1 MFSKKFMK
9 KLIGIFLSLSVASGV
24 MTHIGSKFAWAVP
37 AQQSRYVEGD
47 SQFTINLSNMELPAG
62 TNPGAVDFNGN
73 GKYDENEVL
82 PLKGT
87 EDFVKSSSSVNAEE
101 QFLTITGVEGGVIRN
116 TSVVA
121 REDMQGYQKS
131 YLRDKSTG
139 GYAYIKVK
147 FSGNVEAALK
157 SNIDAAVNEY
167 TKNLNILSSGKG
179 SQIELVQQETLATII
194 QNSLGMKD
202 ESGNLVNKDFTLN
215 VTYTSGA
222 KTETKKISI
231 EDLVMDTTT
240 GKINQYTNVY
250 NAPKIVDK
258 EGNIYFK
265 IYGLPTGSEITN
277 ISFGGSL
284 IFPTLVDKSVV
295 QKTSTQTAIEGK
307 KGIIPYLDP
316 LLTENINIDN
326 TNPLDPLAIKPTVS
340 YFVNVDVDDKGEI
353 VSTDDNIIR
362 YIGPFSEEDKAQGY
376 NHANVRPLEDGVVL
390 YDALYDPEDTIK
402 RIQVK
407 DSEGNLYDGKILK
420 EDTKIGSM
428 QSYAKLDNTLKDPQ
442 KNASEYKDLLITG
455 LKSGT
460 DYKFTELIVTFNSG
474 DGDINR
480 RFTNYDV
487 ISVNPMTIRTL
498 GNGTSAGEEGDLLK
512 SFELKNVTPTKAEF
526 EILFNDPNGII
537 KDVSIVGDS
546 IASSFY
552 DTKENLVKLYGI
564 IPNNLTE
571 GLELVVVLKDGQE
584 LAMDIE
590 PFTTKKITN
599 AKEWIEG
606 FYNIFFLRDGDP
618 DGMAYWTS
626 KLSSQEFSVNYFTSN
641 IVNEQEY
648 KEKNLDNTKYVERM
662 YRSVTGRTSD
672 SEGLAWWVKT
682 LEETIAQVGDRT
694 AAMQAISERMLGESE
709 TRNFLYSLGLRVE

>member
-1 MFSKKFMK
+1 MFSKKFTK
-9 KLIGIFLSLSVASGV
+9 RLIGIFLSLSIASGV
-24 MTHIGSKFAWAVP
+24 IAHFGSKYAWAVP

-47 SQFTINLSNMELPAG
+47 NQFTVNLSNVEIPAG
-62 TNPGAVDFNGN
+62 ANPGAVDFNGN
-73 GKYDENEVL
+73 GQYDENEIL

-87 EDFVKSSSSVNAEE
+87 EDFVKSSSSQNEDE
-101 QFLTITGVEGGVIRN
+101 QFLTILGIEGGVIRN
-116 TSVVA
+116 TSVVT
-121 REDMQGYQKS
+121 REDMEGYQKS
-131 YLRDKSTG
+131 YLRDTSSG

-147 FSGNVEAALK
+147 FSGNVATALK
-157 SNIDAAVNEY
+157 STIDAAVKEHS
-167 TKNLNILSSGKG
+167 KNVTLLSQGKG
-179 SQIELVQQETLATII
+179 SQIELIQQETLATVL

-202 ESGNLVNKDFTLN
+202 ESGKLVNKDFTLN

-240 GKINQYTNVY
+240 AKRNQYTNTY
-250 NAPKIVDK
+250 NAPKIVDND
-258 EGNIYFK
+258 GNVYFK
-265 IYGLPTGSEITN
+265 IYGLPTGAEITN
-277 ISFGGSL
+277 VEFGGSL
-284 IFPTLVDKSVV
+284 VFPTLVEQSVV
-295 QKTSTQTAIEGK
+295 QKTSIQTSINSK
-307 KGIIPYLDP
+307 TGIIPYLDP

-340 YFVNVDVDDKGEI
+340 YFVDLDFNENGEVVSSDSNIVSYVGPTSEDDK
-353 VSTDDNIIR
+353 S
-362 YIGPFSEEDKAQGY
+362 QGY
-376 NHANVRPLEDGVVL
+376 NHANIRPIDDGVVF

-402 RIQVK
+402 RIQMK
-407 DSEGNLYDGKILK
+407 DSNGKLYDGKILK
-420 EDTKIGSM
+420 EAEKVGVM
-428 QSYAKLDNTLKDPQ
+428 QSYAKLDDTVKDPQ
-442 KNASEYKDLLITG
+442 KNAAEYKDILITG

-480 RFTNYDV
+480 RFTNYDP
-487 ISVNPMTIRTL
+487 ISVNPMTIRTM
-498 GNGTSAGEEGDLLK
+498 GGKASAEGELLDT
-512 SFELKNVTPTKAEF
+512 FELKNVTPTKAEF
-526 EILFNDPNGII
+526 EILFNDPDGII
-537 KDVSIVGDS
+537 KDVSITGDS

-552 DTKENLVKLYGI
+552 DTKENLVKLYGL
-564 IPNNLTE
+564 IPNNLTK
-571 GLELVVVLKDGQE
+571 GLQLIVTLTDGQE
-584 LAMDIE
+584 LSMDID

-626 KLSSQEFSVNYFTSN
+626 KLASQEFSVNYFTSN

-672 SEGLAWWVKT
+672 AEGLAWWVKT
-682 LEETIAQVGDRT
+682 LEETIAEIGDRT

>member
-24 MTHIGSKFAWAVP
+24 MTHISSKFAWAVP

-47 SQFTINLSNMELPAG
+47 SQFTVNLSNMELPAG

-73 GKYDENEVL
+73 GQYDENEVL

-121 REDMQGYQKS
+121 REDMKGYQKS

-157 SNIDAAVNEY
+157 SNIDSAVNEY
-167 TKNLNILSSGKG
+167 NKNLNILSSGKG

-194 QNSLGMKD
+194 QNSIGMKD

-222 KTETKKISI
+222 KTETKKVSI

-258 EGNIYFK
+258 EGNVYFK
-265 IYGLPTGSEITN
+265 IYGLPTGAEIIN

-284 IFPTLVDKSVV
+284 VFPTLVDKSVV

-340 YFVNVDVDDKGEI
+340 YFVDVDVDDKGEI
-353 VSTDDNIIR
+353 VSTNDNVIR

-376 NHANVRPLEDGVVL
+376 NHANIRPLEDGVVL
-390 YDALYDPEDTIK
+390 YDSLYDPEDTIK

-420 EDTKIGSM
+420 EEAKIGSM

-455 LKSGT
+455 LKPGT

-498 GNGTSAGEEGDLLK
+498 GNGTSTGEEGDLLK
-512 SFELKNVTPTKAEF
+512 SFDLKNVTPTKAEF
-526 EILFNDPNGII
+526 EILFNDPDGII

-571 GLELVVVLKDGQE
+571 GLQLVVVLKDGQE
-584 LAMDIE
+584 LAMDID

-682 LEETIAQVGDRT
+682 LEETISQVGDRT

>member
-47 SQFTINLSNMELPAG
+47 SQFTVNLSNMELPAG

-73 GKYDENEVL
+73 GQYDENEVL

-121 REDMQGYQKS
+121 REDMKGYQKS

-157 SNIDAAVNEY
+157 SNIDSAVNEY
-167 TKNLNILSSGKG
+167 NKNLNILSSGKG

-194 QNSLGMKD
+194 QNSIGMKD

-222 KTETKKISI
+222 KTETKKVSI

-258 EGNIYFK
+258 EGNVYFK
-265 IYGLPTGSEITN
+265 IYGLPTGAEIIN

-284 IFPTLVDKSVV
+284 VFPTLVDKSVV

-340 YFVNVDVDDKGEI
+340 YFVDVDVDDKGEI
-353 VSTDDNIIR
+353 VSTNDNVIR

-376 NHANVRPLEDGVVL
+376 NHANIRPLEDGVVL
-390 YDALYDPEDTIK
+390 YDSLYDPEDTIK

-420 EDTKIGSM
+420 EEAKIGSM

-455 LKSGT
+455 LKPGT

-498 GNGTSAGEEGDLLK
+498 GNGTSTGEEGDLLK
-512 SFELKNVTPTKAEF
+512 SFDLKNVTPTKAEF
-526 EILFNDPNGII
+526 EILFNDPDGII

-571 GLELVVVLKDGQE
+571 GLQLVVVLKDGQE
-584 LAMDIE
+584 LAMDID

-682 LEETIAQVGDRT
+682 LEETISQVGDRT